1 MFITGE
7 QEESPLSADNGILKS
22 PLGSD
27 PDFININ
34 GLLPESPPIPVES
47 TDMSVVPEHEKIEL
61 EQTISIL
68 EGEIAGLKLKHR
80 SLDEKRRE
88 ALNKILDTKGSIR
101 VFCRIRPPIL
111 ANRRSI
117 RLPISAESEK
127 IVVRSAGSAKEFGF
141 DCVFP
146 QETSQENVF
155 VEVEPILRSALDG
168 HNVCILAY
176 GQTGTGKTFT
186 MDGTNDQL
194 GIIPRALKELFNQA
208 FLDNACSYTC
218 SMSMLEV
225 YMGNLRDLL
234 APKPSHRAREAVT
247 RCNLNIQTDPKGLVE
262 IEGLTEV
269 QIPDLAKANWWYAKG
284 RGFYVS
290 SLTRINIFRHGDAS
304 EAKPELSKLWM
315 VDLGGSE
322 RLLKTGATGQTL
334 DEGRAINLSLSALG
348 DVIAALRRK
357 RGHVP
362 YRNSKLTQILKDSLG
377 DGSKVLML
385 VHISTSGG
393 DVRETI
399 CSLSFAKRAR
409 AIETYRELGE
419 GLRKQRQERI
429 DELVEEMRETEQECQ
444 KIRNQLKKAEFL
456 LHENKILFSTF
467 YQPHE
472 DEGMTPKSPKEDP
485 KEVPGT
491 PQKSEKPI
499 RKKVLSSVPRFMN
512 STVASRQ
519 RQTASEREIDK
530 RVRSSRWAT
539 KSSVQ
544 FFASHSLSYSDPH
557 FKAIIRNPNK
567 KTRYGEVNA
576 APAESPKCNGVDLT
590 TVSVIRIKSVTSSD
604 PNLRAKL
611 GRHRR
616 RIKSDRVECCALR
629 GCVLIRLDWS
639 PNHAWNIACRGP
651 EWSAEKVDKGA
662 NMISH
667 WLAQWECISGKTL
680 ILEN

>member
-1 MFITGE
+1 MFITRE
-7 QEESPLSADNGILKS
+7 QEESQFSADNGILRS
-22 PLGSD
+22 PLRSD
-27 PDFININ
+27 PDFVNVN
-34 GLLPESPPIPVES
+34 GLLPESPAIPVVS
-47 TDMSVVPEHEKIEL
+47 TDVNVVPEHEKIEL
-61 EQTISIL
+61 QQTISNL
-68 EGEIAGLKLKHR
+68 EAEIAGLKLKHR
-80 SLDEKRRE
+80 SLDEKRKK
-88 ALNKILDTKGSIR
+88 ALNKILDLKGSIR

-111 ANRRSI
+111 ADRRSI
-117 RLPISAESEK
+117 RQPISAESEK
-127 IVVRSAGSAKEFGF
+127 IVVRSAGSTKEFGF

-168 HNVCILAY
+168 HN
-176 GQTGTGKTFT
+176 
-186 MDGTNDQL
+186 DGTNDQP

-208 FLDNACSYTC
+208 FLDNTCSYTF

-234 APKPSHRAREAVT
+234 APKPLYRAYEAVM

-284 RGFYVS
+284 RRVRSTSWTYVNEAS
-290 SLTRINIFRHGDAS
+290 SRSHCLMRINIFRRVDAS
-304 EAKPELSKLWM
+304 EGKPELSKLWM

-385 VHISTSGG
+385 VHISTSEA
-393 DVRETI
+393 DVGETI

-409 AIETYRELGE
+409 GVETNRESGE
-419 GLRKQRQERI
+419 DLRKQRQKRI
-429 DELVEEMRETEQECQ
+429 NELVEEMKETEQEDQ
-444 KIRNQLKKAEFL
+444 KIRNQLQKADFL
-456 LHENKILFSTF
+456 LHENKLLFSASNR
-467 YQPHE
+467 PHE
-472 DEGMTPKSPKEDP
+472 DEGKTPKSPKEDL

-499 RKKVLSSVPRFMN
+499 RRKVLSSVPRFMN

-519 RQTASEREIDK
+519 RQIASEREIDK
-530 RVRSSRWAT
+530 RVRSLRWAT

-544 FFASHSLSYSDPH
+544 FSASQSLSYSDPH

-567 KTRYGEVNA
+567 KTRYGELSA
-576 APAESPKCNGVDLT
+576 APAESSECTGITAESPKCNGVDST
-590 TVSVIRIKSVTSSD
+590 TISVTRNKAVTSSD
-604 PNLRAKL
+604 PNTRAKL
-611 GRHRR
+611 HRHRR
-616 RIKSDRVECCALR
+616 RMSDL
-629 GCVLIRLDWS
+629 L
-639 PNHAWNIACRGP
+639 
-651 EWSAEKVDKGA
+651 
-662 NMISH
+662 
-667 WLAQWECISGKTL
+667 
-680 ILEN
+680 